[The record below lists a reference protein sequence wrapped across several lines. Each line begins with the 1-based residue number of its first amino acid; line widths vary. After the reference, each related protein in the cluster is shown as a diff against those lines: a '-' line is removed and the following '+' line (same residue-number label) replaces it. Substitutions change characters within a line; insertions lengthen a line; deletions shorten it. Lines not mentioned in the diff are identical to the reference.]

1 MKRKTNRYRTR
12 KRNKQTRRNK
22 NKHIDGGGLFNY
34 FFKGANTFRADPT
47 GYKGKGRMSDLSDFL
62 VNLNSNKGE
71 WRRLK
76 RNLAK
81 LSAYDLTVPADKQA
95 YVNEL
100 IARLESRGVRI
111 RSQQQPQQPQQV
123 QQVQQPPN
131 MNKP

>member
-22 NKHIDGGGLFNY
+22 NKHIDGGGLFRWV
-34 FFKGANTFRADPT
+34 FKGANTFAADPIR
-47 GYKGKGRMSDLSDFL
+47 YKTKGRNSDLLDFL

-81 LSAYDLTVPADKQA
+81 LSTYDLTVPADKQA

-111 RSQQQPQQPQQV
+111 RSQK
-123 QQVQQPPN
+123 QPPN